1 MSNYTSSS
9 TYPWKD
15 ELERYRKEAEQVG
28 PAPADGWNLDRKLAL
43 VEQIVRAYT
52 SYQDLQGA
60 VIDPFSGVERYYSTP
75 AYAMAAAVLVDAGH
89 TDLLDSAAAAL
100 SHSIDAVINGS
111 TPDNHPDF
119 YPVLMMRAYML
130 LKSHLPERATN
141 WAEALGTISP
151 EQDYV
156 FTMSRMN
163 NANRMINWNAIMI
176 SGEYLRWREQLA
188 SEDTAWMDRYLE
200 AYHVPRFTALGLY
213 QDGPLIRPNS
223 PFSYDMATRYHLG
236 VMLEAGYEGATADTL
251 REQLRHG
258 AFSSLLMLSPL
269 GEIPPRG
276 RSSQHQWNEAAAAY
290 SCSTHATQALQ
301 AGDPVMAGA
310 FARAANRCFAAVE
323 RWKMDD
329 GRLKIVRNEYA
340 PEARH
345 GYEIYT
351 NHTCY
356 NLWTAAALAHAC
368 LSDPGEDVVGMYL
381 PSEVG
386 SRVVQTDG
394 WFETVIASVPGQQL
408 VLHTALNDPYTIPG
422 LVRIQQAGL
431 PGLIGPS
438 AASHVQ
444 AGFTEFAEGMVRPL
458 SYCPAWKT
466 ADGVWHSLAEGIPSG
481 GAYDRDVG
489 IDPAQ
494 GGGSIVY
501 EAPNRAEE
509 DQRAGRAIEDGKAHQ
524 GNSFAVTWV
533 GPLPGIES
541 LRTRYV
547 QQVDVLTVTYEF
559 EGEVEAVGALL
570 PLMFSDG
577 REQAIITHTDHS
589 VRTEYQ
595 GAYVE
600 STALDQGAIIHL
612 DHQEVASRNGLLK
625 EARIEVSGARSLT
638 FTIRLGEAGVHGEG
652 PSEGI

>member
-1 MSNYTSSS
+1 MSEYTSAS

-15 ELERYRKEAEQVG
+15 ELKRYRTLAEQAG
-28 PAPADGWNLDRKLAL
+28 PAPADGWNQDRKLEL
-43 VEQIVRAYT
+43 VESIVRAYT
-52 SYQDLQGA
+52 PYQDSDGA
-60 VIDPFSGVERYYSTP
+60 IIDPFSGVERYYSTP
-75 AYAMAAAVLVDAGH
+75 AYAMAAAVLVDAGR

-100 SHSIDAVINGS
+100 SQSIDALVKRS
-111 TPDNHPDF
+111 APDNHPDF

-130 LKSHLPERATN
+130 LKSHLPEQAEI
-141 WAEALGTISP
+141 WAEALQTINP

-156 FTMSRMN
+156 FTMSNMN
-163 NANRMINWNAIMI
+163 NPNRMINWNAIMI
-176 SGEYLRWREQLA
+176 SGEYLRWHEQLA

-200 AYHVPRFTALGLY
+200 AYHIPRFTALGLY
-213 QDGPLIRPNS
+213 QDGPLDRPNC
-223 PFSYDMATRYHLG
+223 PFSYDIATRYHLG
-236 VMLEAGYEGATADTL
+236 VMLEAGYEGATADRL
-251 REQLRHG
+251 GEQLRHG
-258 AFSSLLMLSPL
+258 AFSSLLTLSPL

-290 SCSTHATQALQ
+290 VCSTHVTQALE

-340 PEARH
+340 PEDRH

-368 LSDPGEDVVGMYL
+368 LSDPGDQVSQVYL

-386 SRVVQTDG
+386 SRVLQTDG

-408 VLHTALNDPYTIPG
+408 VVHTAMNDPYTIPG
-422 LVRIQQAGL
+422 LVRIQQTGL

-444 AGFTEFAEGMVRPL
+444 AGFTEFAEGVVRPL

-466 ADGVWHSLAEGIPSG
+466 PDGVWHSLAEGIPSG

-489 IDPAQ
+489 LDPAQ

-501 EAPNRAEE
+501 EKVGKNTSNQVEGHLAERSAEE
-509 DQRAGRAIEDGKAHQ
+509 GINASE
-524 GNSFAVTWV
+524 NSFAVTWV
-533 GPLPGIES
+533 GPLPGVET
-541 LRTRYV
+541 LRTHYV
-547 QQVDVLTVTYEF
+547 QQADLLTITYEF
-559 EGEVEAVGALL
+559 QGEIVAAGALI
-570 PLMFSDG
+570 PLMFHDG
-577 REQAIITHTDHS
+577 REQAVITHTDQS
-589 VRTEYQ
+589 VRTTYR

-600 STALDQGAIIHL
+600 STALDQEAIIHL
-612 DHQEVASRNGLLK
+612 EDQVVASRNGLLK
-625 EARIEVSGARSLT
+625 EARIEVNGARSLT
-638 FTIRLGEAGVHGEG
+638 FTVRLGEVTQEGV
-652 PSEGI
+652 